1 MTTNKP
7 DVVGWYPPTTLFDKT
22 PTLFV
27 KTLSVVQSCQS
38 HQQLSTA
45 YKYLNMAYGA
55 GLSYDSVLAIYGVL
69 ADKWRQ
75 FGCAA
80 PPDPIAPPTTEYI
93 SGTRL
98 MV

>member
-1 MTTNKP
+1 MAS
-7 DVVGWYPPTTLFDKT
+7 
-22 PTLFV
+22 LFV
-27 KTLSVVQSCQS
+27 KTISVVESCQS

-75 FGCAA
+75 LGYAA
-80 PPDPIAPPTTEYI
+80 PPNPIAPPTTEYI
-93 SGTRL
+93 NGA
-98 MV
+98 V